1 VNFRIFGRFN
11 DINTNLQ
18 ILFLFSEKSAR
29 FFCES
34 PHFFAVMPLNI
45 KCSEWNY
52 NGLALKQKHKKH
64 PFADAS
70 ASHLS
75 LVLWHV

>member
-1 VNFRIFGRFN
+1 ATFSTTTACICNATQAIATKRNVNFRIFDWFN

-45 KCSEWNY
+45 KSSE
-52 NGLALKQKHKKH
+52 
-64 PFADAS
+64 
-70 ASHLS
+70 
-75 LVLWHV
+75 